1 MYFVLLQRIL
11 EMDGAAQPH
20 EFIYIDEAGF
30 NLSKTRRRGRNI
42 IGQRAIVQV
51 PGQRG
56 GNISLCAAIS
66 IQGLLHHQ
74 AKLGPFNTEHIITIL
89 DALHDAAVQDRPE
102 QPRFVVV
109 WDNVGFLRAA
119 LVRNWSPTI
128 INLKSYTCPLTHH
141 F

>member
-20 EFIYIDEAGF
+20 ELIYIDEAGF

-66 IQGLLHHQ
+66 LQGL
-74 AKLGPFNTEHIITIL
+74 PNI
-89 DALHDAAVQDRPE
+89 
-102 QPRFVVV
+102 
-109 WDNVGFLRAA
+109 
-119 LVRNWSPTI
+119 
-128 INLKSYTCPLTHH
+128 
-141 F
+141 